1 MSEELC
7 YVIDSNNQPLSP
19 TKYNKGWFLVRKGR
33 ATLVSRLPF
42 IIKLNKEIIT
52 DDNWCIC
59 GIDSGA
65 KHTGFAVIEQCQTK
79 NKILFKGT
87 LEHPQDVKKKME
99 LRRGYR
105 RYRRSHKRYRKARFN
120 NRASSKT
127 IGRLPNSIKCNKDEI
142 LRTINKL
149 SKFLRISE
157 VIIEDVKIDIRRLT
171 DGKLYKWQ
179 YQKSNRLDENLRIA
193 TLMRDNYTCKMCGA
207 KNTKLEAHH
216 IKARKYG
223 GADTIGNLIT
233 LCSNKCHPIV
243 TGKEKEYEELLY
255 SKIKGKNIKFSDAQ
269 RVMQGKKYLQNE
281 ILKKYPLSLTYGSD
295 TANKRMDWSIP
306 KTHSNDACVITNLKI
321 SGKDCDVKDWVMKP
335 IRNKKKNKV
344 ESLNGFKHRDI
355 IQYTKKN
362 GEKYIGYIT
371 SIDLNKN
378 TISFTD
384 FTGNVFKRYG
394 IKSCKLIQ
402 RPKNIMFA

>member
-1 MSEELC
+1 MSKELC

-19 TKYNKGWFLVRKGR
+19 TKYNKGWFLVRKSR
-33 ATLVSRLPF
+33 AILVSILPF
-42 IIKLNKEIIT
+42 VIKLNKEVMT
-52 DDNWCIC
+52 DDNWCVC

-65 KHTGFAVIEQCQTK
+65 KHTGFAIIEECKTK
-79 NKILFKGT
+79 NKVLFKGT

-105 RYRRSHKRYRKARFN
+105 KYRRSHKRYRKARFN
-120 NRASSKT
+120 NRASSKR

-193 TLMRDNYTCKMCGA
+193 TLMRDDYTCKMCGA

-216 IKARKYG
+216 ITPRKYLG
-223 GADTIGNLIT
+223 NDSINNLIT
-233 LCSNKCHPIV
+233 LCSICHSNI
-243 TGKEKEYEELLY
+243 TGKEMEYADELY
-255 SKIKGKNIKFSDAQ
+255 SKIKGKNINFSDVQ

-281 ILKKYPLSLTYGSD
+281 ILKKYPLSLTCGSD
-295 TANKRMDWSIP
+295 TANKRIDWNIP
-306 KTHSNDACVITNLKI
+306 KSHSNDSCVITNLRV
-321 SGKDCDVKDWVMKP
+321 SEKDCDVKDWVMRP

-344 ESLNGFKHRDI
+344 ESLNEFKHRDI

-362 GEKYIGYIT
+362 SEKYIGYIT
-371 SIDLNKN
+371 SINLNKKI
-378 TISFTD
+378 ISFTD
-384 FTGNVFKRYG
+384 FTGNIFKNYG

-402 RPKNIMFA
+402 RPKNIMFG

>member
-1 MSEELC
+1 MSKELC

-19 TKYNKGWFLVRKGR
+19 TKYNKGWFLLRKGR
-33 ATLVSRLPF
+33 ATLVSKLPF
-42 IIKLNKEIIT
+42 VIKLNKEVIT
-52 DDNWCIC
+52 YDNSCIC
-59 GIDSGA
+59 GIDSGS
-65 KHTGFAVIEQCQTK
+65 KHTGFAIIEQCKTK

-120 NRASSKT
+120 NRASSKRK
-127 IGRLPNSIKCNKDEI
+127 GRLPNSIKCNKDEI

-149 SKFLRISE
+149 SKFLRISK

-193 TLMRDNYTCKMCGA
+193 TLVRDNYTCKMCGA

-216 IKARKYG
+216 ITPRRYSG
-223 GADTIGNLIT
+223 NDSINNLIT
-233 LCSNKCHPIV
+233 LCAKCHSNI
-243 TGKEKEYEELLY
+243 TGKEMNYAEGLY
-255 SKIKGKNIKFSDAQ
+255 SKIKGKNVNFIDSQ

-281 ILKKYPLSLTYGSD
+281 ILKKYPLSLTCGSD
-295 TANKRMDWSIP
+295 TANKRIDWNINKS
-306 KTHSNDACVITNLKI
+306 HSNDACVITNLKI
-321 SGKDCDVKDWVMKP
+321 SEKDCKVKDWVMRP

-344 ESLNGFKHRDI
+344 ESLNGFRHRDI
-355 IQYTKKN
+355 IQYTKRN
-362 GEKYIGYIT
+362 GEKYIGYII
-371 SIDLNKN
+371 SIDINKK
-378 TISFTD
+378 TISFSD
-384 FTGNVFKRYG
+384 FTGKQFKRYG
-394 IKSCKLIQ
+394 IKNCKLIQ
-402 RPKNIMFA
+402 RPKGIMIA

>member
-65 KHTGFAVIEQCQTK
+65 KHTGFAVVEQCQTK

-120 NRASSKT
+120 NRTSSKRK
-127 IGRLPNSIKCNKDEI
+127 GRLPNSIKCNKDEI

-216 IKARKYG
+216 IKPRKHSG
-223 GADTIGNLIT
+223 SDSINNLIT
-233 LCSNKCHPIV
+233 LCTTCHLNV
-243 TGKEKEYEELLY
+243 TGKEIKYADELY
-255 SKIKGKNIKFSDAQ
+255 TKINGKDVNFKDAQ

-281 ILKKYPLSLTYGSD
+281 ILKKYPLYLTYGSD
-295 TANKRMDWSIP
+295 TANKRIDWNIP
-306 KTHSNDACVITNLKI
+306 KTHSNDACVVTNLKI
-321 SGKDCDVKDWVMKP
+321 SEKDCNVKDWVMKP
-335 IRNKKKNKV
+335 IRNKKKNKA

-371 SIDLNKN
+371 SIDLNKK
-378 TISFTD
+378 TVSFTD
-384 FTGNVFKRYG
+384 FTGNAFKRYG

-402 RPKNIMFA
+402 RPKSIMFA